1 MGSKAC
7 CKQPYGQPLP
17 TKHITFALLCSFRAC
32 AGQGGIT
39 APGSICAT
47 PVESPIDIEE
57 GLPAEVPLVYFY
69 GHANA
74 DANPDL
80 YKFLVERL
88 ANLLD
93 RRTQQ
98 NSKVLG
104 KSV

>member
-1 MGSKAC
+1 M
-7 CKQPYGQPLP
+7 
-17 TKHITFALLCSFRAC
+17 
-32 AGQGGIT
+32 
-39 APGSICAT
+39 
-47 PVESPIDIEE
+47 ESPIDIEE